1 VKSNRYRKIGTE
13 TMAPPAPIN
22 PKTAPIKAPEA
33 RAVIIKFKLIGRYS
47 HNKSNLGIK
56 NRLQIQIPEG
66 GFLNC

>member
-33 RAVIIKFKLIGRYS
+33 RAVIIKFKLIGRYF
-47 HNKSNLGIK
+47 HNKSYLGIK
-56 NRLQIQIPEG
+56 NRPKIQIPGG